1 MSKTAQ
7 GIEMVMKVNVVFI
20 WDLIGLI
27 VLYDLILHLSLIQEG
42 NKQTMA

>member
-1 MSKTAQ
+1 MSKIAQ

-20 WDLIGLI
+20 CDLIGLI

-42 NKQTMA
+42 SEQTMA